1 VVCVAGPQPLVCEF
15 PAVWG
20 WGSHGECKCDKVSR
34 YRSVD
39 LEIGW
44 GLEIWHA
51 GVIDPIGKYW
61 YKGFCSRN
69 KVSFCPSP
77 MLPSVP
83 HIASAQGE
91 AIEVPYRHISVYVKQ
106 YGFDVKNKDFNL
118 LKLKEE
124 LKVTIENS
132 KNQPFSFNILSKN
145 NNVSNINSLTQL
157 KLKMSG
163 PDAEA
168 QEPATCAAR
177 SRDPLRD
184 EIHEVGRGL
193 SLADTPT
200 GRYVRLYSRRRLCA
214 RRSADAQR
222 FTGSL
227 FDVLL
232 PERKSP
238 YN

>member
-1 VVCVAGPQPLVCEF
+1 VCVAGPQPLVCEF
-15 PAVWG
+15 PGVWG
-20 WGSHGECKCDKVSR
+20 WVSHGECKCDKVSR

-106 YGFDVKNKDFNL
+106 YGFDVKNKDFSL

-132 KNQPFSFNILSKN
+132 KNQPCSFNILSKN
-145 NNVSNINSLTQL
+145 NNVSNINNAIKVENVWTRRGSARTCSLRCTL
-157 KLKMSG
+157 TRSAPGRDTRSG
-163 PDAEA
+163 QGALARRHTDGPL
-168 QEPATCAAR
+168 CAA
-177 SRDPLRD
+177 
-184 EIHEVGRGL
+184 
-193 SLADTPT
+193 
-200 GRYVRLYSRRRLCA
+200 
-214 RRSADAQR
+214 
-222 FTGSL
+222 
-227 FDVLL
+227 LL
-232 PERKSP
+232 KTTVMCEA
-238 YN
+238 